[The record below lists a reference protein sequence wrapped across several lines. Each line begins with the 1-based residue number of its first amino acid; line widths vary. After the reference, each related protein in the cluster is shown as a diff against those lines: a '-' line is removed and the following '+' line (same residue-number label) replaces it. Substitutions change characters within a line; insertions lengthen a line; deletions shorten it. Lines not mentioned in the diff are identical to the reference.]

1 MSSSHEGLKARR
13 QMITFKYPSLVL
25 NTGLGDLLDRAPVN
39 PDDNN
44 DLPAPTRALRVGA
57 AGDLTVK
64 LAGVPVRIRLHSV
77 PSGMVLPISVTRVYA
92 TGTTAGDI
100 LAEY

>member
-1 MSSSHEGLKARR
+1 
-13 QMITFKYPSLVL
+13 MITFKYPSLVL

-92 TGTTAGDI
+92 TGTTAGDM
-100 LAEY
+100 LADY